1 MGFVFIE
8 DAPKWEQGEKG
19 FAERESR
26 KTELPQDGILHFPG
40 SKLNMEQ
47 LNGLFKVLPMDITF
61 IDENDINRFFTNYGK
76 IFSRPLSALDRST
89 YECHPERVKPMVKKL
104 LDEFKSGAR
113 DFMEVWTPN
122 DEHPVRVIYAAVRDE
137 KGNYLGAA
145 ELVEDFLSV
154 KERFDRK
161 ARENQ

>member
-1 MGFVFIE
+1 MDTTRDFTSGPIVGPLIRF
-8 DAPKWEQGEKG
+8 
-19 FAERESR
+19 S
-26 KTELPQDGILHFPG
+26 LPILA
-40 SKLNMEQ
+40 
-47 LNGLFKVLPMDITF
+47 
-61 IDENDINRFFTNYGK
+61 
-76 IFSRPLSALDRST
+76 ALDRST

-104 LDEFKSGAR
+104 LDDFKSGAR

-161 ARENQ
+161 AREK

>member
-1 MGFVFIE
+1 MK
-8 DAPKWEQGEKG
+8 A
-19 FAERESR
+19 
-26 KTELPQDGILHFPG
+26 ELPQDGILHFPG
-40 SKLNMEQ
+40 GKLNMEQ

-76 IFSRPLSALDRST
+76 IFARPLSALDRST

-104 LDEFKSGAR
+104 LDDFKSGAR

-137 KGNYLGAA
+137 KGNYLGTA

-154 KERFDRK
+154 KKHFDRK
-161 ARENQ
+161 AGEN